1 MLHIKFNLEDTQLED
16 NFEDDNDI
24 IVDVHKA
31 FMQTKLTGTKEEREI
46 IRVIEEGEY
55 LDSMSFK
62 DRFGFKLPIE
72 DLSSGSKAAL
82 CTLNFP
88 DKEIDTRECGLNALG
103 AIISI
108 CNKGSVIIR
117 DVGIKLPD
125 PYWECKHKIDVECC
139 GLIFTDFD
147 ELNTFYHDEFWYS
160 LTEFKKGTVNLHNIS
175 WDGKYATADLFKDS
189 NEIISYKIKVDCETG
204 HILFNTT
211 NGVNTYISRAR
222 WKLYELYR
230 EGKRPTDSR
239 VVWY

>member
-1 MLHIKFNLEDTQLED
+1 MLHIKFNL
-16 NFEDDNDI
+16 DDIKPAKDFALDDDF
-24 IVDVHKA
+24 IVDVHRA
-31 FMQTKLTGTKEEREI
+31 FMSVRLTGTKEEREI
-46 IRVIEEGEY
+46 IRVIEKGEY

-72 DLSSGSKAAL
+72 ALSSGSRAAL
-82 CTLNFP
+82 CVLNFP
-88 DKEIDTRECGLNALG
+88 DKVIDTRECGLNALG
-103 AIISI
+103 AIMNI
-108 CNKGSVIIR
+108 CNKGSIVVR
-117 DVGIKLPD
+117 DAQIKFPN
-125 PYWECKHKIDVECC
+125 PYFDCEHIIDVECC
-139 GLIFTDFD
+139 GIHFTDFY
-147 ELNTFYHDEFWYS
+147 ELNTFYHDEYWHMP
-160 LTEFKKGTVNLHNIS
+160 LEWKKGTVNLHNIS